1 MGRRSSVCTRARP
14 AAPADAMQPLV
25 AAAFI
30 ERTPEGARFAFDSGW
45 ECRICILADDLFRVL
60 FVPRDGL
67 RERRTWM
74 VAPGGIDVP
83 WEGRNRLDVSAF
95 ERPPFDLE
103 AGEQAT
109 VLQTTALRAEVR
121 LRPFGVDWSIPGK
134 APFAADRPT
143 RAYEWNRRTNA
154 IRHYMARLSG
164 DRYFGLGD
172 KTGPLDKHGRRLRT
186 VALDALGH
194 DAQTSDPLYKHWP
207 FLIARDAASEVAYG
221 LFYDT
226 LSNATFDLGCEY
238 DNYHGF
244 YRYCE
249 IEDGD
254 LDYYVFVGERI
265 RDVTRKFMD
274 LTGRM
279 TLGPRWSLGYSNTAM
294 SLTDAADAQ
303 ARLSDFVDQAAAHDI
318 PISAFHL
325 GSGYS
330 SIGRRRYVFTWNRD
344 KVPDPH
350 ALVARFTDAGMR
362 VVANIK
368 PCLLDDH
375 PAYDD
380 VAARGAF
387 IGNAATGQP
396 SISQFWDGE
405 GAYVD
410 FTHPQGVG
418 WWQDSLRRELL
429 DYGILGWNDN
439 NEYEIWDEDAVSH
452 GFGEPIPID
461 RSRALQPLL
470 MTRATYE
477 AQAAHHPNERVFTIT
492 RAGPPGI
499 QRYAQT
505 WSGDNT
511 TSWHTLRWNIRMG
524 LTMSLCG
531 MFNTGHD
538 IGGFHGPVPDP
549 ELLVRWVQSGAFSP
563 RFIMNSWKSGGEV
576 NTPWMHP
583 SVLPIIRDWIRLRYR
598 LLPYLYS
605 LYWRAAEFGEPMLR
619 PLFYDFDNDPSTFVD
634 SDDFMFGPNL
644 LVASVVEPGRRE
656 RSVYLPAGPAEW
668 FDFWDGRRVAAGQTI
683 VAPAPLER
691 IPLFVPAGAMIPTTA
706 TADMARLH
714 DEPSRALRIYPG
726 AGRATTRFTL
736 YEDDGHSHAHRDG
749 ESAQIAF
756 EMTTTTNRVVLK
768 ASKSGRYVVPYE
780 TIRVLAPATESR
792 PLQLDGQDIGLVRA

>member
-1 MGRRSSVCTRARP
+1 
-14 AAPADAMQPLV
+14 MQPLV

-30 ERTPEGARFAFDSGW
+30 ERTSEGARFAFDSGW

-60 FVPRDGL
+60 FKPPDGL
-67 RERRTWM
+67 REPRTWM

-103 AGEQAT
+103 GGDQAT

-143 RAYEWNRRTNA
+143 RSYEWNRRTNA
-154 IRHYMARLSG
+154 IRHYMVRLSG

-330 SIGRRRYVFTWNRD
+330 SIGRRR
-344 KVPDPH
+344 
-350 ALVARFTDAGMR
+350 
-362 VVANIK
+362 
-368 PCLLDDH
+368 
-375 PAYDD
+375 
-380 VAARGAF
+380 
-387 IGNAATGQP
+387 
-396 SISQFWDGE
+396 
-405 GAYVD
+405 
-410 FTHPQGVG
+410 
-418 WWQDSLRRELL
+418 
-429 DYGILGWNDN
+429 
-439 NEYEIWDEDAVSH
+439 
-452 GFGEPIPID
+452 
-461 RSRALQPLL
+461 
-470 MTRATYE
+470 
-477 AQAAHHPNERVFTIT
+477 
-492 RAGPPGI
+492 
-499 QRYAQT
+499 
-505 WSGDNT
+505 
-511 TSWHTLRWNIRMG
+511 
-524 LTMSLCG
+524 
-531 MFNTGHD
+531 
-538 IGGFHGPVPDP
+538 
-549 ELLVRWVQSGAFSP
+549 
-563 RFIMNSWKSGGEV
+563 
-576 NTPWMHP
+576 
-583 SVLPIIRDWIRLRYR
+583 
-598 LLPYLYS
+598 
-605 LYWRAAEFGEPMLR
+605 
-619 PLFYDFDNDPSTFVD
+619 
-634 SDDFMFGPNL
+634 
-644 LVASVVEPGRRE
+644 
-656 RSVYLPAGPAEW
+656 
-668 FDFWDGRRVAAGQTI
+668 
-683 VAPAPLER
+683 
-691 IPLFVPAGAMIPTTA
+691 
-706 TADMARLH
+706 
-714 DEPSRALRIYPG
+714 
-726 AGRATTRFTL
+726 
-736 YEDDGHSHAHRDG
+736 
-749 ESAQIAF
+749 
-756 EMTTTTNRVVLK
+756 
-768 ASKSGRYVVPYE
+768 
-780 TIRVLAPATESR
+780 
-792 PLQLDGQDIGLVRA
+792 